1 MKHIL
6 KNKQYYD
13 EYYSSIITS
22 NEMKCHHICYCP
34 VLTKN

>member
-13 EYYSSIITS
+13 EYYSGIIAS
-22 NEMKCHHICYCP
+22 YEMKCHHICYCP
-34 VLTKN
+34 VLTF